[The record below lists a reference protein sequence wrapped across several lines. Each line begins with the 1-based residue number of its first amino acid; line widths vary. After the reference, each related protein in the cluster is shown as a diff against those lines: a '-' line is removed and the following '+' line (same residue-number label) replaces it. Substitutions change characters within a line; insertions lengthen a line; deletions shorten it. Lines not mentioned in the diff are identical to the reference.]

1 MNSKRKFLIFVLTVL
16 VLVTFAYVLKQGKK
30 VSPTEGL
37 TSTWETF
44 KYNDKDF
51 PYPPNWTFEEVLGG
65 KNGKE
70 VVGVLVYKKNLENK
84 ETNVMVGGGK
94 GCEELRD
101 QKLCLGKNPV
111 YTDSQDPEAMQLF
124 ELYVRI
130 NENPQ

>member
-1 MNSKRKFLIFVLTVL
+1 MNSKRKTLIIILTIVVLGIFV
-16 VLVTFAYVLKQGKK
+16 YVLKHEKK
-30 VSPTEGL
+30 PVPTEGL

-51 PYPPNWTFEEVLGG
+51 PYPPTWTFEEILGG
-65 KNGKE
+65 ENGKE
-70 VVGVLVYKKNLENK
+70 VTSVLVYKKSSENK
-84 ETNVMVGGGK
+84 EINVSVGGEK
-94 GCEELRD
+94 GCDELKD